1 MRVDHLSFAAGPDGL
16 QATADQLSKTL
27 GTDSRD
33 GGFHPR
39 FGTRN
44 RLIPLTDSRYVEVV
58 EVLDHPA
65 AEKAPYGQIVRAR
78 SELGGG
84 WIGWVVSV
92 DDLSP
97 FEDRLG
103 RESVPGSRHLPDGRK
118 LEWRQ
123 IGVKGTQADPQLPF
137 FLSWLSEASV
147 LPSALHSEVKLI
159 KLDIAGDRARLEDW
173 MGGPVDSLMADLEI
187 DWVAPN
193 GQPGILAAH
202 FETPAGPVRL

>member
-16 QATADQLSKTL
+16 RGTADRLSQAL
-27 GTDSRD
+27 GTDSLD

-44 RLIPLTDSRYVEVV
+44 RLIPLRDGRYVEVV

-65 AEKAPYGQIVRAR
+65 AESAPYGQIVRAR
-78 SELGGG
+78 SEAGGG
-84 WIGWVVSV
+84 WMGWVVSV

-97 FEDRLG
+97 FEERLG
-103 RESVPGSRHLPDGRK
+103 RPAVPGSRHLPDGRL

-123 IGVKGTQADPQLPF
+123 VGTKGTMADPQLPF
-137 FLSWLSEASV
+137 FLKWVSEPSV
-147 LPSALHSEVKLI
+147 LPSALDSEIRLTQ
-159 KLDIAGDRARLEDW
+159 LDIAGDRARLEDW
-173 MGGPVDSLMADLEI
+173 LGGSADSLLEDLEI
-187 DWVAPN
+187 NWLAPN

-202 FETPAGPVRL
+202 FETPSGTVSL